1 MSAIPER
8 ESSASEGDG
17 GCGAY
22 SGPASS
28 DSKRSTGRG
37 PMCESQWPPG
47 NGKVASL
54 GREACQADKQGERD
68 RWVVLGLKQHE

>member
-1 MSAIPER
+1 
-8 ESSASEGDG
+8 
-17 GCGAY
+17 
-22 SGPASS
+22 
-28 DSKRSTGRG
+28 
-37 PMCESQWPPG
+37 MCESQWPPG